1 VWHDGRVTH
10 DPEPQPAPDA
20 PHDPATVPDAAGDAP
35 DRVGS
40 NRAEGPF
47 TAESPLDPLDERESA
62 YGLLQ
67 RADELTRGRHH
78 AQAAVL
84 LERAHRLEPGRGSI
98 VEAMAR
104 ARYNSAQHQLALESF
119 EELLVIDP
127 SSHYGHY
134 GLGQSLK
141 LLGRPDAA
149 RTHLRLA
156 CALAPQS
163 TLYRAALARLP

>member
-1 VWHDGRVTH
+1 MTDR
-10 DPEPQPAPDA
+10 PEPQPAPD
-20 PHDPATVPDAAGDAP
+20 DPATPGVDAPGPGDAA
-35 DRVGS
+35 
-40 NRAEGPF
+40 
-47 TAESPLDPLDERESA
+47 TAEPASEAAADALDERESA

-67 RADELTRGRHH
+67 RADELMRRRHH
-78 AQAAVL
+78 AQAAIL

-98 VEAMAR
+98 VEALAR
-104 ARYNSAQHQLALESF
+104 ARYNSGQHPQALEAF

-141 LLGRPDAA
+141 QLGRTDEA
-149 RTHLRLA
+149 RTHLKLA

>member
-1 VWHDGRVTH
+1 MTDR
-10 DPEPQPAPDA
+10 PEPQPAPD
-20 PHDPATVPDAAGDAP
+20 DPAAPADVAPDQDAAHADDA
-35 DRVGS
+35 
-40 NRAEGPF
+40 
-47 TAESPLDPLDERESA
+47 LDERESA

-67 RADELTRGRHH
+67 RADQLMRGRHH

-98 VEAMAR
+98 VEALAR
-104 ARYNSAQHQLALESF
+104 ARYNSGQHRTALVAF

-134 GLGQSLK
+134 GKGQSLK
-141 LLGRPDAA
+141 QLGRTDEA